1 MFTAFGRL
9 LPAGRNNA
17 AAHDPY
23 FNSVPLLAHADD
35 FTDVA
40 GNVLTSNSVTLDS
53 TTFKFGTKS
62 WNFPGVSQYVSIPAN
77 SGFSFGTG
85 DFTIELWVY
94 APSWTNN
101 TNGKMVM
108 DSRPDSTNG
117 AYWNLG
123 LTSIGRMQFAT
134 LTSGGTIVAAPS
146 LIPTA
151 QWVHVAV
158 TRASGRI
165 DLWINGTSVANATG
179 NSDNISSSGLKIGRN
194 AFAPADSFWNGNID
208 DIRITKGVARYT
220 ANFTPPSAAYPN
232 GSDSYFSQVVALLH
246 MNGTNGGTTFT
257 DVKGHTFTASSATT
271 STTQSKY
278 NGSSGSFSSASV
290 ASAASPNFA
299 SFGSGDFTLE
309 AWVYPT
315 AFANFETLMFVSAG
329 VSNSWTTNHQ
339 MELVLNSSGQ
349 VLFGFSNG
357 TSSEQTFTATG
368 GSLTLNTWQHVA
380 AVKQGTTVTI
390 YLNGVSV
397 GSATVSMANV
407 SSDCKVTFGRTDA
420 VVTTPTNYY
429 SGYLADARLTKGVAR
444 YTANF
449 TVQYPP
455 FPNS

>member
-1 MFTAFGRL
+1 MFTASGRL
-9 LPAGRNNA
+9 QPAGRNSA
-17 AAHDPY
+17 PAHDPY
-23 FNSVPLLAHADD
+23 FNSVPLLAHCDD

-40 GNVLTSNSVTLDS
+40 GNVLTSNSVTVDS
-53 TTFKFGTKS
+53 TTHKFGGNS

-94 APSWTNN
+94 VPSWTNN
-101 TNGKMVM
+101 TNGKMM
-108 DSRPDSTNG
+108 LDSRPNSTNG

-123 LTSIGRMQFAT
+123 LTSIGRAQFTT
-134 LTSGGTIVAAPS
+134 LTSGGVNVTAPS
-146 LIPTA
+146 IIPTA

-179 NSDNISSSGLKIGRN
+179 NTDNISSSGLRIGRN
-194 AFAPADSFWNGNID
+194 AFAPSDSFWSGNMD

-220 ANFTPPSAAYPN
+220 ANFTPPSAAFPN
-232 GSDSYFSQVVALLH
+232 GVDSHFSQVAALLH

-257 DVKGHTFTASSATT
+257 DVKGHTFTATGATT
-271 STTQSKY
+271 STTQSKF
-278 NGSSGSFSSASV
+278 NGSSGSFSSAYI
-290 ASAASPNFA
+290 ASSASPDFA
-299 SFGSGDFTLE
+299 GFGGGDFTLE
-309 AWVYPT
+309 AWVHPT

-329 VSNSWTTNHQ
+329 VSNSWTANHQ

-349 VLFGFSNG
+349 VLFGYSNG

-380 AVKQGTTVTI
+380 VVKQGTTITV
-390 YLNGVSV
+390 YLNGASV
-397 GSATVSMANV
+397 GSTTVSMASISAN
-407 SSDCKVTFGRTDA
+407 CRVTIGRTDTI
-420 VVTTPTNYY
+420 VTTPNNYY
-429 SGYLADARLTKGVAR
+429 SGYLAEVRLTKVAR
-444 YTANF
+444 YTAAF
-449 TVQYPP
+449 SVPFPP